1 MSDKIFGI
9 LLAGGLSRR
18 MGGGDKGLKT
28 IGGETIL
35 SRIIATIAPQCAG
48 LVLNA
53 NGETA
58 RLTGLGFP
66 IVPDDVP
73 DFAGPLAGILAG
85 LDWIA
90 AHHPECTL
98 AISIPTDTPFLP
110 HDLVARLQE
119 ARSNAKADIA
129 IATSGGSTHPVVA
142 LWPVAIR
149 QDLRHAL
156 VDENIHKMG
165 FFLDRHKTAQ
175 ADWPIEPYDPFFN
188 ANEPDDIA
196 RAEKILAGRF

>member
-1 MSDKIFGI
+1 VDPVFGI
-9 LLAGGLSRR
+9 LLAGGLARR

-28 IGGETIL
+28 LGGETIL
-35 SRIIATIAPQCAG
+35 SRIITAVAPQCSG

-53 NGETA
+53 NGDVA
-58 RLTGLGFP
+58 RLAGHGFP

-90 AHHPECTL
+90 EHHPESEL
-98 AISIPTDTPFLP
+98 AVSIPTDTPFLP
-110 HDLVARLQE
+110 SDLVARLLE
-119 ARSNAKADIA
+119 ARDKDSADVA
-129 IATSGGSTHPVVA
+129 IATSGGQTHPVVA

-156 VDENIHKMG
+156 IAEHIHKMG
-165 FFLDRHKTAQ
+165 LFIERHRVAH
-175 ADWPIEPYDPFFN
+175 ADWPVEPYDPFFN
-188 ANEPDDIA
+188 ANEPDDIFQ
-196 RAEKILAGRF
+196 AEKILAGLR